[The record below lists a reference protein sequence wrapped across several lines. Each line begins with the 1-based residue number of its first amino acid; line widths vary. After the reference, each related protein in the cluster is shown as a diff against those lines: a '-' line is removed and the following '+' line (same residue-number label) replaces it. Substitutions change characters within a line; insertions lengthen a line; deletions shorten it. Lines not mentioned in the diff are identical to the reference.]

1 MVGEPSR
8 DELLRRVK
16 ELEHRLAGYEET
28 AEGFREREKRLSLIV
43 QGSSIPT
50 LVVDENH
57 VITHCNRA
65 YEKFKGIPAEKMIGT
80 RNQWMT
86 FFSTARPVMMDFV
99 VDRVPEEEILRHFGT
114 RCRRSPVAEGAYE
127 AELFFQDLGEEGEWL
142 FFTTAPLIDEEGR
155 LVGAVETIQNVTAR
169 KRAEEALRNSERR
182 FRAFID
188 FAPYPVGVFTM
199 EGLVAYLN
207 PRFTEVFGWTLN
219 ELEGKKIPFVPEEEK
234 RDTIEGLKRLYR
246 DKVLMRHESRRL
258 TKDGRILDVFIRA
271 AVYKE
276 SDEGPSGVVA
286 IFRDI
291 TEEKRIA
298 RTNEAMLRISLALP
312 RYPNLEDLLDYVNEE
327 VKRLLDIEGCVVIL
341 LDEEK
346 QEFFILGAAY
356 DSTEREKRVKEV
368 RFQMNELV
376 ASRVVRTGKPVIV
389 SDPSQDR
396 HLHEERDRRLG
407 YKTRNLAVVP
417 LRGQDRIAGV
427 LSAINKKRGDFEAS
441 DIELLEMIASTV
453 VLSIENARVSQE
465 LKKAYQEVSSL
476 NRAKDKVI
484 SHLSHE
490 LRTPVAVLSG
500 SLKILARD
508 LAEASDERWKS
519 IMQMAQR
526 NLDRITDIQYEAQ
539 DIMGGREDKVQVL
552 LSLVLDQCAD
562 ELSTLFALET
572 GNGTVVEKVREK
584 IAEAFGSKQDVPKIL
599 SLDGAVKERLKLLR
613 PSFSHRK
620 VEILDRIDPVPSVF
634 VPRDVLEKVIDGL
647 IRNAVENTPDEGRIE
662 IDVRKKGEGS
672 LLIIRDYG
680 IGVLE
685 DARKRIFEGFFS
697 TQDTMSYSTK
707 RPFDFGAGGKG
718 ADLLRMKIFAERYHF
733 QIDMASA
740 RCRHIPRETDLCPGR
755 IGNCRFCT
763 KVEDCHQSGG
773 TVFTVY
779 FSPAPA

>member
-1 MVGEPSR
+1 MISEMSREELIRRVGEL
-8 DELLRRVK
+8 ERRM
-16 ELEHRLAGYEET
+16 AGCEET
-28 AEGFREREKRLSLIV
+28 LEAFREREKRLSLIV
-43 QGSSIPT
+43 QGSSMPT

-65 YEKFKGIPAEKMIGT
+65 YETFKGIPAEKMIGT

-86 FFSTARPVMMDFV
+86 FYSTPKPVMMDFI
-99 VDRVPEEEILRHFGT
+99 VDRVPEEEILRHFGS

-127 AELFFQDLGEEGEWL
+127 AELFFPDLGEEGEWL
-142 FFTTAPLIDEEGR
+142 FFTTAPLIDENGR

-188 FAPYPVGVFTM
+188 FAPYPMGVFTL
-199 EGLVAYLN
+199 EGHVAYLN
-207 PRFTEVFGWTLN
+207 PRFTEVFGWTLS
-219 ELEGKKIPFVPEEEK
+219 ELEGKKIPFVPQEEK
-234 RDTIEGLKRLYR
+234 RNTVEALKRLYR
-246 DKVLMRHESRRL
+246 EKVLMRQESRRL
-258 TKDGRILDVFIRA
+258 TKDGRMLDVFIRA
-271 AVYKE
+271 AVYRE
-276 SDEGPSGVVA
+276 SEEGPSGVVA

-327 VKRLLDIEGCVVIL
+327 VKRLLDVEGCVVIL

-356 DSTEREKRVKEV
+356 DSLEREKRAKEL

-376 ASRVVRTGKPVIV
+376 AGRVVRTGKPVIV
-389 SDPSQDR
+389 SDPSQEP

-417 LRGQDRIAGV
+417 LRGPERIAGV
-427 LSAINKKRGDFEAS
+427 LSAINKKRGDFEES

-453 VLSIENARVSQE
+453 VLSIENARVSEE

-500 SLKILARD
+500 SLKILARS
-508 LAEASDERWKS
+508 LADTPEERWKS
-519 IMQMAQR
+519 IMDMAQR

-539 DIMGGREDKVQVL
+539 DIMEGREDRVKTVL
-552 LSLVLDQCAD
+552 ALALDQCAD
-562 ELSTLFALET
+562 ELATLFALET
-572 GNGTVVEKVREK
+572 GDGAIVEKVRKRIEESFGVK
-584 IAEAFGSKQDVPKIL
+584 QAVPEAL
-599 SLDGAVKERLKLLR
+599 SLAQTVTERLKRLR
-613 PSFSHRK
+613 PSFSHRNL
-620 VEILDRIDPVPSVF
+620 EILDRIEPVPPVLL
-634 VPRDVLEKVIDGL
+634 PRDVLKKVVDGL

-662 IDVRKKGEGS
+662 IDVCRKGEGS
-672 LLIIRDYG
+672 LLIVRDYG
-680 IGVLE
+680 IGILE

-733 QIDMASA
+733 QIDMASV
-740 RCRHIPRETDLCPGR
+740 RCGHIPKETDRCPGR
-755 IGNCRFCT
+755 ISKCRFCT
-763 KVEDCHQSGG
+763 KMEDCHQSGG

-779 FSPAPA
+779 FPPAPA